1 MSSYILKLF
10 DSFQARL
17 SRNIAFWIFASIVVI
32 EAIILVPSYYKEK
45 RELLND
51 LEEVSEA
58 VVNSSTRWHQ
68 QSMSDQEFT
77 KKLENIISEPV
88 IKGIVIYKPDGQT
101 LVMAGELPSI
111 ELSEIKN
118 TKNCQVCRRR
128 LVNNRYDVAWSTRQQ
143 GVEKIIVIRHDASA
157 IQPKLNQFIIIISG
171 LVLIISVFV
180 TGTTMI
186 VLGATV
192 IAPILRLRDDLM
204 AVGETLNNNDQQH
217 PNFYAMSVKRRD
229 ELGEVLQAF
238 NLMFKRVS
246 WEITERKRAENKVRT
261 EQEQSDRLLLNILPE
276 PIAKQL
282 KEGKNNI
289 ADGFTEV
296 TILFADIVGF
306 TNLSEKISPQEVV
319 KLLNEIFTGF
329 DQLSEQHGLEK
340 IKTIGDA
347 YMVASGL
354 PMPRQD
360 HAEAIAEM
368 ALDMQQEVA
377 SFNTKHQANLSI
389 RIGINTGPVVA
400 GVIGT
405 KKFIYDLW
413 GDAVNTASRM
423 ESHGIP
429 GCIQVTEST
438 YKHLQT
444 QYQFKERGKIQVKG
458 KGEMIT
464 YLLIQRKVQKLP
476 K

>member
-1 MSSYILKLF
+1 MSSQLLKFF
-10 DSFQARL
+10 DSFKARL
-17 SRNIAFWIFASIVVI
+17 SRNIALWTFASIVVI
-32 EAIILVPSYYKEK
+32 EAIILVPSYYNEK

-51 LEEVSEA
+51 LEDVSEA
-58 VVNSSTRWHQ
+58 VINSTVRWHKEE
-68 QSMSDQEFT
+68 MVDDKLI
-77 KKLENIISEPV
+77 KKLKNIINEPV
-88 IKGIVIYKPDGQT
+88 IKGIVIYRPDGQT
-101 LVMAGELPSI
+101 LVMEGELPNI
-111 ELSEIKN
+111 KLSDIKN
-118 TKNCQVCRRR
+118 TKNCQLCRGI
-128 LVNNRYDVAWSTRQQ
+128 LVDNNYDVAWSTRQQ
-143 GVEKIIVIRHDASA
+143 GVEKIIIIRHDASE
-157 IQPKLNQFIIIISG
+157 IQPKLYQFILSIAG
-171 LVLIISVFV
+171 LVLIISGFV

-192 IAPILRLRDDLM
+192 IVPILRLRDDLM
-204 AVGETLNNNDQQH
+204 AVGEVLNHNNEQH
-217 PNFYAMSVKRRD
+217 PNFYAMSVKRKD

-261 EQEQSDRLLLNILPE
+261 EQEKSDRLLLNILPE

-282 KEGKNNI
+282 KEGNNNI
-289 ADGFTEV
+289 ANGFSEV

-306 TNLSEKISPQEVV
+306 TKLSEKISPQEVV
-319 KLLNEIFTGF
+319 SLLNEIFTGF
-329 DQLSEQHGLEK
+329 DQLTEQHGLEK

-354 PMPRQD
+354 PMERQD
-360 HAEAIAEM
+360 HAQAIAEM
-368 ALDMQQEVA
+368 ALDMQQEVTR
-377 SFNTKHQANLSI
+377 FNAKNQANLSI

-429 GCIQVTEST
+429 GCIQITEST
-438 YKHLQT
+438 YKHLQD
-444 QYQFKERGKIQVKG
+444 QYQFKKRGKIQVKG

-464 YLLIQRKVQKLP
+464 YLLTERKLP
-476 K
+476 KFVS

>member
-1 MSSYILKLF
+1 MSSQLLKLF
-10 DSFQARL
+10 DSFKARL
-17 SRNIAFWIFASIVVI
+17 SRKIALWTFASIVVI
-32 EAIILVPSYYKEK
+32 EAIILVPSYFKER
-45 RELLND
+45 RELLNN
-51 LEEVSEA
+51 LEDVSQA
-58 VVNSSTRWHQ
+58 VINSTIRWHQ
-68 QSMSDQEFT
+68 QEVSKAELIG
-77 KKLENIISEPV
+77 KLENIIDETV
-88 IKGIVIYKPDGQT
+88 IKGVVIYRADGEV
-101 LVMAGELPSI
+101 LVMSGEMPEI
-111 ELSEIKN
+111 NFSEIKN
-118 TKNCQVCRRR
+118 TTNCQICSR
-128 LVNNRYDVAWSTRQQ
+128 LLVDQRYDVAWSTRKQ
-143 GVEKIIVIRHDASA
+143 GIEKIIIVRHDASE
-157 IQPKLNQFIIIISG
+157 IQPKLNQFILSIAG
-171 LVLIISVFV
+171 LVLIISGFV

-186 VLGATV
+186 VLGVTV

-204 AVGETLNNNDQQH
+204 AVGEALQNNDQH

-246 WEITERKRAENKVRT
+246 WEITERKRAENKVRA

-282 KEGKNNI
+282 KEGNNNI

-306 TNLSEKISPQEVV
+306 TKLSEQISPQEVV
-319 KLLNEIFTGF
+319 SLLNEIFTAF
-329 DQLSEQHGLEK
+329 DQLSDKHRLEK

-354 PMPRQD
+354 PMPRED
-360 HAEAIAEM
+360 HAESVAEM
-368 ALDMQQEVA
+368 ALDMQREIA
-377 SFNTKHQANLSI
+377 RFNAKHQTALSI

-429 GCIQVTEST
+429 GCIQVTESS
-438 YKHLQT
+438 YKHLQA
-444 QYQFKERGKIQVKG
+444 QYQLEERGKIQVKG
-458 KGEMIT
+458 KGEMVT
-464 YLLIQRKVQKLP
+464 YLLTERKAATVVNS
-476 K
+476 